1 MVCFRTARMVS
12 DSHFGLC
19 QIVRLLLLRDADG
32 VCSERQRRRRVTTL
46 IFICAP
52 VQNTRS
58 NSAFAS
64 SQSVNPRPFL
74 CADRSC
80 AHFRARY
87 SYREKYALSNSGQ
100 YPESMVKDESA
111 GESLSVSKLYHIRH
125 PTRRS
130 LGPPV
135 WGPLPCRRAQYA
147 IQYAIH
153 SIGVVALRSI
163 GAKGRF
169 C

>member
-1 MVCFRTARMVS
+1 MAFIPEARLVCFRTARMVS
-12 DSHFGLC
+12 DSHCGLC

-46 IFICAP
+46 TFICTP
-52 VQNTRS
+52 VQKHTTRWCLLELSS

-64 SQSVNPRPFL
+64 SQCVN
-74 CADRSC
+74 
-80 AHFRARY
+80 
-87 SYREKYALSNSGQ
+87 
-100 YPESMVKDESA
+100 
-111 GESLSVSKLYHIRH
+111 
-125 PTRRS
+125 
-130 LGPPV
+130 LGPFYVPIV
-135 WGPLPCRRAQYA
+135 VVL
-147 IQYAIH
+147 ILEHAIH